1 MNTVM
6 NSVTP
11 DYAAIKTRQQA
22 TWASGDYGQIG
33 TRLQIVGE
41 SLCEAV
47 DLRSSEKVLDVAAG
61 SGNASLAAAR
71 RYTDVIATDYVPSLL
86 EQAQHRAEAD
96 GIRMRT
102 LVADAENLPFADGE
116 FDVVLSTY
124 GVMFSPNQ
132 ERAAAE
138 MARVTKSGGRIGMA
152 NWTPDSF
159 VGQLFRVIG
168 RFVPPPA
175 GVMSPAAWGDQSRLG
190 ELFGPY
196 SREMR
201 TERKQFVFRF
211 RSAKHWIDTF
221 RDYYGPVLKAFAA
234 LDEPGQAALERAL
247 ADLIGGFD
255 KGGPRGLVVP
265 GDYLEVDIDRA

>member
-71 RYTDVIATDYVPSLL
+71 RYADVTATDYVPSLL

-221 RDYYGPVLKAFAA
+221 RDYYGPVLRAFAA

-265 GDYLEVDIDRA
+265 GDYLEVVIDRA